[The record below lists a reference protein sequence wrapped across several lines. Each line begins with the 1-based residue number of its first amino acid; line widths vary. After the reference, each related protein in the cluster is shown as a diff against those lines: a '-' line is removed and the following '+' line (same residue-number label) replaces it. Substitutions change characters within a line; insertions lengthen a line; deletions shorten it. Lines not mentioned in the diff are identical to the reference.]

1 MLETRG
7 IATVAIASVLPQ
19 VEKTRPPRALMVP
32 FMLGRPFGEPN
43 DMAFQQ
49 RVLRQALGLIESDA
63 GPVILAYFPDDNP
76 SWSDRAGWRASAVLP
91 APVVPDSP
99 ASWEAALRD
108 ELAAVRPAWARF
120 TQRFQRTTVGL
131 SGLDPIDWPAFA
143 ASFLAGA
150 LPVLPLH
157 GTPALSLRF
166 VVDDLKALYGE
177 AAQADGDPPS
187 AGQIDRWFWSETL
200 AGRFLRALRVYALE
214 SSDHGVKTVGARFF
228 VPAPYLSS
236 DGG

>member
-1 MLETRG
+1 MLESRG

-43 DMAFQQ
+43 DIKFQQ
-49 RVLRQALGLIESDA
+49 RVLRQALGLIASAA
-63 GPVILAYFPDDNP
+63 GPVILEHFPDDNP
-76 SWSDRAGWRASAVLP
+76 SASDRAGWRASADLP
-91 APVVPDSP
+91 APAEPDSP
-99 ASWEAALRD
+99 AAWEAALRD
-108 ELAAVRPAWARF
+108 ELAAVRPAWLRF
-120 TQRFQRTTVGL
+120 TERFQRTTVGL
-131 SGLDPIDWPAFA
+131 SGLEPTDWPAFT

-187 AGQIDRWFWSETL
+187 ARQIDRWFWGETL
-200 AGRFLRALRVYALE
+200 AGRFLRALRIAALE
-214 SSDHGVKTVGARFF
+214 SSDNGLKTVGGRFF
-228 VPAPYLSS
+228 VPAPYLEGK
-236 DGG
+236 GG